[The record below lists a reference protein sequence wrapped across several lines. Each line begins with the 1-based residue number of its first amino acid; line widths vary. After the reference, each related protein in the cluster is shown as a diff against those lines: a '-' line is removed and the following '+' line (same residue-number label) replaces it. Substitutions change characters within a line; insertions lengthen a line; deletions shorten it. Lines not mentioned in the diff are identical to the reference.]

1 MNRVGERLHWI
12 GGAGDDCVPAYYSIG
27 IRAYTSSIATVCP
40 KLSLLLH
47 EAASAADG
55 AKLNQL
61 MRRYVIPLYAL
72 RARRKGYEVSVMKE
86 MMNQL
91 GMAAGPVR
99 PPLPQLSLEDVA
111 DVKKLLAS
119 WAPVLS

>member
-1 MNRVGERLHWI
+1 
-12 GGAGDDCVPAYYSIG
+12 
-27 IRAYTSSIATVCP
+27 
-40 KLSLLLH
+40 
-47 EAASAADG
+47 
-55 AKLNQL
+55 